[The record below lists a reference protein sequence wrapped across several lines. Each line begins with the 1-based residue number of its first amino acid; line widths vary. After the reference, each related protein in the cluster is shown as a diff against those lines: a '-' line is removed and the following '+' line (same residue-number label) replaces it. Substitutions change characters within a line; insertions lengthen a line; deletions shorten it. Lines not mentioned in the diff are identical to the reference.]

1 MVQWK
6 TWCLQF
12 SIVIIKVLL
21 GDIYRVFI
29 LPGVLRG
36 LTHFILIL
44 ALIIR
49 GCYLQ
54 FGREGVEAEMVT
66 NLPRVI

>member
-6 TWCLQF
+6 TWCLPF

-29 LPGVLRG
+29 LPGVLRE

-44 ALIIR
+44 TLIIR

-54 FGREGVEAEMVT
+54 FGREDVEAE
-66 NLPRVI
+66 RW